1 MTITS
6 VLAVVVVADVLTVL
20 PWYERV
26 LGKPADNAPMP
37 SLAEWH
43 LASGGWVQVVSDAG
57 QPGASMLTLEVDD
70 LDVTI
75 SELAGRNINL
85 TEMDLPDRTDS
96 LRLAQVTDPDGNVLT
111 FAQALVGH

>member
-6 VLAVVVVADVLTVL
+6 VLAVVVVAEVQVAL

-26 LGKPADNAPMP
+26 LGKRADLTPMP
-37 SLAEWH
+37 SLAEWR
-43 LASGGWVQVVSDAG
+43 LADGGWLQVVSDAG

-70 LDVTI
+70 LDATMA
-75 SELAGRNINL
+75 ELAARGVPI

-96 LRLAQVTDPDGNVLT
+96 LRLAQVTDPDGNVVT

>member
-6 VLAVVVVADVLTVL
+6 VLAVVVVADAQAAT

-26 LGKPADNAPMP
+26 LGKPADNTPMP
-37 SLAEWH
+37 SLAEWR

-70 LDVTI
+70 LDATMA
-75 SELAGRNINL
+75 ELAARDIAV
-85 TEMDLPDRTDS
+85 TEMDLPNRTDS
-96 LRLAQVTDPDGNVLT
+96 LRLAQVTDPDGNVVT